1 MNKKLLSEYIDAC
14 ELVKETEQEMKKLK
28 RKRTLTVQDHVKG
41 SNPDFPYQE
50 QQFHISGTVFSY
62 KDDMLLHTQEHILE
76 ERKAQAEHIKFQVEM
91 WLNTIPIRMQRI
103 ITYKIFEGLSW
114 EQAAAKMGRKATGN
128 SIRMELERFLKEK

>member
-28 RKRTLTVQDHVKG
+28 RKKNLMVQEGVKG
-41 SNPDFPYQE
+41 SNPEFPYQE
-50 QQFHISGTVFSY
+50 QQFHISGTAFSY
-62 KDDMLLHTQEHILE
+62 QDDILLRKQEHILE
-76 ERKAQAEHIKFQVEM
+76 ERKAQAEHIKFQVEL

-114 EQAAAKMGRKATGN
+114 EQTAARMGRKATGEG
-128 SIRMELERFLKEK
+128 IRKEFSTFMKAI